1 MARRELVAAAML
13 LAGALTAADSDLQR
27 AFAAS
32 YAAEAAG
39 DLAGAATALAPFL
52 ASRPGDYLLNLRLG
66 WLAYRRGEYGQAVT
80 WYRTASL
87 ARPASLEARLGLI
100 APLMALQ
107 RWSEARSEAF
117 AVLAVEP
124 GQVAA
129 SLLLAEILLKQGYPR
144 SADDIA
150 ARLVAAYPADATC
163 AALRARTQAAL
174 GVAATEAAST
184 AAVPAP
190 AEPAPLVV
198 GLTAYGGGLAY
209 GGATTRSWAALG
221 GMTFGLSSALGDAA
235 LTAEYTKLAFT
246 NRDPFTETD
255 LNLVLGRW
263 FDAVYVRGGGHAI
276 HDREHGWSAG
286 TSVFAGAWWQTWSW
300 LGFGCDAAWSRFHV
314 TEPAVAAW
322 QVVPRVGW
330 WQDLG
335 AGWRVGQD
343 ADLTAIG
350 LDRDLGQGNAA
361 LWSAGTRAWVARDDW
376 SLAVGGWLGDRIYAI
391 APDGSSVHDLP
402 ARYRNGWEVTL
413 GRSWNRHF
421 STTLTGGRD
430 SFAES
435 WNADRATAQRLV
447 IACTITF

>member
-1 MARRELVAAAML
+1 MARRERLAVALL
-13 LAGALTAADSDLQR
+13 LAGTLAAAEDDLQR

-32 YAAEAAG
+32 YAAENAG
-39 DLAGAATALAPFL
+39 DLAGAATALAPHL
-52 ASRPGDYLLNLRLG
+52 AARPGDYLLNLRLG
-66 WLAYRRGEYGQAVT
+66 WLAYRRGEHGQAVT

-87 ARPASLEARLGLI
+87 GRPASLEARLGLI

-174 GVAATEAAST
+174 GVTAVAAS
-184 AAVPAP
+184 AP
-190 AEPAPLVV
+190 ALAAPVEPAPLVV
-198 GLTAYGGGLAY
+198 GITAYGGGLAY

-221 GMTFGLSSALGDAA
+221 GLTLGLSSALGEAA
-235 LTAEYTKLAFT
+235 FTAEYTKLTFT

-263 FDAVYVRGGGHAI
+263 LGPVYLRGGAHAI
-276 HDREHGWSAG
+276 HDREHGWGAG
-286 TSVFAGAWWQTWSW
+286 KSVFAGAWWQTWSW
-300 LGFGCDAAWSRFHV
+300 LGFGCDVAWSRFHV

-322 QVVPRVGW
+322 QAVPRLGW

-335 AGWRVGQD
+335 SGWRVGQD
-343 ADLTAIG
+343 LDLTAIR
-350 LDRDLGQGNAA
+350 LDRDLGQGEAV

-391 APDGSSVHDLP
+391 APDGSAVHDLP
-402 ARYRNGWEVTL
+402 ARYRHGWEVTL
-413 GRSWNRHF
+413 GRSWNRHL

-435 WNADRATAQRLV
+435 WNAERATAQRLV